1 MNMTNQPFE
10 TMLEKYAELIV
21 QVGLNLR
28 SGQRLLMVDVSR
40 NHGIPISIAPL
51 VRQVAIKAYQA
62 GAPYVDVIWA
72 DDQMKLIRF
81 QHARP
86 ESFDIFPQWLADALL
101 TAVKRGDALLNIS
114 GLNPDLLKGQ
124 DSDLI
129 GKWQKV
135 VLNHIKPAHEYVQR
149 NAINWC
155 LVSASVPG
163 WAAKVFPQLPEEEAV
178 TQLWETIFKI
188 VRLDLPDPI
197 AAWRSH
203 LSGLAKRCDYL
214 NEKRYDAFHYLAP
227 GTDLTI
233 GLPRLHRWKG
243 GQVASEQG
251 IAFVPNLPTEEV
263 FTLADQKRA
272 DGHVRATKSL
282 AYSGQVIE
290 DFEIQFSEGKVVGY
304 AARKGETV
312 LKQLFETD
320 EGASRLGEAAL
331 VPHSSPISKSQIM
344 FHNTLLDEN
353 AASHLAF
360 GAAYPFTLEGGEG
373 MSVEEFSK
381 AGGNHS
387 MTHVDFMIGC
397 AEMDVDGILENGI
410 VEPVMRQGEWAFEV

>member
-1 MNMTNQPFE
+1 MTDQQFE

-51 VRQVAIKAYQA
+51 VRQIAIKAYQA

-72 DDQMKLIRF
+72 DDQLKLIRF
-81 QHARP
+81 QHAQP
-86 ESFDIFPQWLADALL
+86 ESFEIFPQWLADALL

-124 DSDLI
+124 NPDLM

-135 VLNHIKPAHEYVQR
+135 VLTHIKPAQKYVQR
-149 NAINWC
+149 NTVNWC
-155 LVSASVPG
+155 LVAASVPG
-163 WAAKVFPQLPEEEAV
+163 WAAKVFPDLPEDEAV
-178 TQLWETIFKI
+178 SELWETIFDI
-188 VRLDLPDPI
+188 VRLDRPDPI

-203 LSGLAKRCDYL
+203 LSDLAKRCDYL
-214 NEKRYDAFHYLAP
+214 NEKRYTAFHYLAP
-227 GTDLTI
+227 GTDLTV
-233 GLPRLHRWKG
+233 GLPGLHRWKG
-243 GQVASEQG
+243 GQVASEHG

-263 FTLADQKRA
+263 FTLADKRRV

-290 DFEIQFSEGKVVGY
+290 DFEVQFTEGKVAGY
-304 AARKGETV
+304 TARKGEIV
-312 LKQLFETD
+312 LKQLFQTD
-320 EGASRLGEAAL
+320 EGASHLGEVAL
-331 VPHSSPISKSQIM
+331 VPHSSPISKSQLM
-344 FHNTLLDEN
+344 FHHTLLDEN

-360 GAAYPFTLEGGEG
+360 GAAYPFTMEGGED
-373 MSVEEFSK
+373 MSNEDFSK

-387 MTHVDFMIGC
+387 LAHVDFMIGC
-397 AEMDVDGILENGI
+397 AEMDIDGILENGI
-410 VEPVMRQGEWAFEV
+410 REPVMRDGEWAFDV